1 MGQMRVVQLGCGITG
16 LVCAEYLAK
25 NSKVDELVLA
35 DMRTDAAE
43 ALTRRVKSDKMS
55 VVKVD
60 ALDKEAL
67 KKLLKGTGL
76 LVSSITWELL
86 GRIGETAIEES
97 VNYLDFS
104 MSVDSMDKFDA
115 LKKKC
120 EGSGITYLTAMGA
133 DPGMSDI
140 FARYGADM
148 LDTAYEAHVRD
159 GDNGTAEGYNF
170 FTLWSP
176 LDMVDEATYPA
187 AVCKDGKIE
196 YLPPLQKKETYD
208 FPQPIGSLPV
218 YNTTHEETFLIPR
231 FIKGIRNADFKIAID
246 DDFVAACNMLRKLGM
261 HSKTPVNVKG
271 TMVRPID
278 VVVATMPRPVELVG
292 KVKGSAG
299 LVVEILGKKGGK
311 KAMAKVWTTMAHE
324 EAYRMFKSN
333 ATGYLVGAAG
343 AVGAEMIISG
353 ELKNKGLIVPEQL
366 PAKKYIER
374 LPQKRIEVK
383 SKVIP
388 LE

>member
-1 MGQMRVVQLGCGITG
+1 MRVVQLGCGITG

-25 NSKVDELVLA
+25 NPKVDELVLA

-43 ALTRRVKSDKMS
+43 ALARRLKNDKMS
-55 VVKVD
+55 VVKAD
-60 ALDKEAL
+60 ASDKGAL
-67 KKLLKGTGL
+67 RKLLKGTDL

-86 GRIGETAIEES
+86 GKIGETAIEER

-104 MSVDSMDKFDA
+104 MSVDSMDKFDS

-133 DPGMSDI
+133 DPGMSDV

-148 LDTAYEAHVRD
+148 LDSAYEAHVRD
-159 GDNGTAEGYNF
+159 GDNGVAEGYNF

-176 LDMVDEATYPA
+176 MDMVDEATSPA
-187 AVCKDGKIE
+187 AVCRDGKIE
-196 YLPPLQKKETYD
+196 YLPPLHKKEIYE
-208 FPQPIGSLPV
+208 FPQPIGPLPV
-218 YNTTHEETFLIPR
+218 YHTTHEETFLIPR

-246 DDFVAACNMLRKLGM
+246 DDFAAACNMLRKLGM
-261 HSKTPVNVKG
+261 HSKKPVNVKG
-271 TMVRPID
+271 TVVRPID
-278 VVVATMPRPVELVG
+278 VVVATMPRPVELIG

-299 LVVEILGKKGGK
+299 IVVEVIGKKDGK
-311 KAMAKVWTTMAHE
+311 KAMAKVWTTMSHE

-343 AVGAEMIISG
+343 AAGAEMIISG
-353 ELKNKGLIVPEQL
+353 ELEGKGLIVPEQL

-374 LPQKRIEVK
+374 LPQKKIEVK
-383 SKVIP
+383 SEIIS
-388 LE
+388 LQ

>member
-1 MGQMRVVQLGCGITG
+1 
-16 LVCAEYLAK
+16 
-25 NSKVDELVLA
+25 
-35 DMRTDAAE
+35 
-43 ALTRRVKSDKMS
+43 
-55 VVKVD
+55 
-60 ALDKEAL
+60 
-67 KKLLKGTGL
+67 
-76 LVSSITWELL
+76 
-86 GRIGETAIEES
+86 
-97 VNYLDFS
+97 
-104 MSVDSMDKFDA
+104 
-115 LKKKC
+115 
-120 EGSGITYLTAMGA
+120 MGA

-148 LDTAYEAHVRD
+148 LDTACEAHVRD
-159 GDNGTAEGYNF
+159 GDNGAAKGYNF

-176 LDMVDEATYPA
+176 LDMIDEATYPA

-196 YLPPLQKKETYD
+196 YLPPLHKKETYE
-208 FPQPIGSLPV
+208 FPQPIGPLPV

-231 FIKGIRNADFKIAID
+231 FIKGIKNADFKIAID
-246 DDFVAACNMLRKLGM
+246 DDFAAACNMLRKLGM

-324 EAYRMFKSN
+324 EAYRIFKTN

-366 PAKKYIER
+366 PAKDYIER

-383 SKVIP
+383 SKIVP